1 VSYVR
6 LKHALAEIALDVLEH
21 PARAPLAAPLAA
33 FGRMSRRGEPVP
45 LAALA
50 RATGM
55 SVGDVNRLLQKTG
68 LFRDADGTQAVALA
82 APLQPF
88 TFYLRRQ
95 TARLQEALDAVR
107 SSVPPDGVPREIW
120 RGRVL
125 FNAGLFFECH
135 EYLEDVWRAATAP
148 ERAFYHGLVQ
158 VAAACYHL
166 EKGNRH
172 GARTLLTK
180 ALAKLEP
187 YAPVHLAVDVAAL
200 VADFRGVLVAV
211 DASPTFRPRTR
222 ADLPTWRLAS
232 EPGAVRPPRGK
243 QLSLRERR
251 ASAGRGKGRVQ

>member
-1 VSYVR
+1 MSYVR

-21 PARAPLAAPLAA
+21 PDRAALAAPLAA
-33 FGRMSRRGEPVP
+33 FGRMTRRGEPVP

-55 SVGDVNRLLQKTG
+55 SVGDINRLLQKTG
-68 LFRDADGTQAVALA
+68 LFGPANGTQAVALA

-88 TFYLRRQ
+88 TSYLRRQ
-95 TARLQEALDAVR
+95 TARLQEALEALR
-107 SSVPPDGVPREIW
+107 SSIPPGGVPREIW
-120 RGRVL
+120 RGSVL

-135 EYLEDVWRAATAP
+135 EYLEDVWRAAPAP

-187 YAPVHLAVDVAAL
+187 YAPAHLGVDVAAL
-200 VADFRGVLVAV
+200 VADFRGMLAAV
-211 DASPTFRPRTR
+211 DASPAFRPRTR

-232 EPGAVRPPRGK
+232 ESGAVPPSRGD
-243 QLSLRERR
+243 QPSLRERR
-251 ASAGRGKGRVQ
+251 VQ

>member
-1 VSYVR
+1 MSYVR
-6 LKHALAEIALDVLEH
+6 LKHALAEIALDALEH
-21 PARAPLAAPLAA
+21 PDRAALAALLAA
-33 FGRMSRRGEPVP
+33 FGRMSIRGEPVP

-55 SVGDVNRLLQKTG
+55 SVGEITRLLQKTG
-68 LFRDADGTQAVALA
+68 LFSDDDGAQAVALA
-82 APLQPF
+82 APLQSF

-95 TARLQEALDAVR
+95 TGRLEEALEVLR
-107 SSVPPDGVPREIW
+107 SSVPLGGVPPEIW

-135 EYLEDVWRAATAP
+135 EYLEDVWRAAPAP

-158 VAAACYHL
+158 VAAGCYHL

-187 YAPVHLAVDVAAL
+187 YAPVHLGLDVAAL
-200 VADFRGVLVAV
+200 GADFRGVLAAV
-211 DASPTFRPRTR
+211 DASSGFRPQTC
-222 ADLPTWRLAS
+222 ADLPTWRLAN
-232 EPGAVRPPRGK
+232 EPGAARPPRRA
-243 QLSLRERR
+243 QPLRGTR
-251 ASAGRGKGRVQ
+251 ASRGRGKGRVH